1 MKKVFPWIVTLFVVV
16 LTGGIIAA
24 CMFLTVP
31 YWLIAVTATIV
42 GICGIYLLVRLLVPY
57 IQHDYGGF
65 SHLIWTV
72 RRVQDGKKTLND
84 EEAGK
89 VEESLLHWAEKHPEL
104 EAEACRY
111 AGDLRFAR
119 EDSRG
124 AESFYQRALRTAVP
138 DSENELYLQHRLAL
152 CHFRG
157 GKDRDAFREFEAL
170 AARSLFFTI
179 GHAAMVEFGWCT
191 DPDPEKAREL
201 YWQSYLA
208 GNESAMANIMELEWF
223 LEHGADKTARMEYE
237 GYMRCCHNGRGLRAG
252 VPSLRRAAQAG
263 YVPAQFELGT
273 LYMEG
278 QAGDSLR
285 QRRTDGM
292 EWLRKAANAGYAPA
306 LYNLGT
312 YSQVLCIHPET
323 GKSCQPVIPG
333 TRLYK
338 NEDRKNCA
346 LEGHRLIQKAA
357 ENGYIPAMLSLGNR
371 YLIGDGYGRK
381 EIFRPDRVMARI
393 WFSRAAEAGSPKA
406 VEILKKLG

>member
-1 MKKVFPWIVTLFVVV
+1 
-16 LTGGIIAA
+16 
-24 CMFLTVP
+24 
-31 YWLIAVTATIV
+31 
-42 GICGIYLLVRLLVPY
+42 
-57 IQHDYGGF
+57 
-65 SHLIWTV
+65 
-72 RRVQDGKKTLND
+72 
-84 EEAGK
+84 
-89 VEESLLHWAEKHPEL
+89 
-104 EAEACRY
+104 
-111 AGDLRFAR
+111 
-119 EDSRG
+119 
-124 AESFYQRALRTAVP
+124 
-138 DSENELYLQHRLAL
+138 
-152 CHFRG
+152 
-157 GKDRDAFREFEAL
+157 
-170 AARSLFFTI
+170 
-179 GHAAMVEFGWCT
+179 
-191 DPDPEKAREL
+191 
-201 YWQSYLA
+201 
-208 GNESAMANIMELEWF
+208 
-223 LEHGADKTARMEYE
+223 
-237 GYMRCCHNGRGLRAG
+237 
-252 VPSLRRAAQAG
+252 
-263 YVPAQFELGT
+263 
-273 LYMEG
+273 MEG

-357 ENGYIPAMLSLGNR
+357 EAGYIPAMLSLGNR